1 MDRDFVCVFSK
12 GFCCVLFFFV
22 CEAKRGVANL
32 LVSSASVDF
41 APGAA
46 AVMQRDAEVYDN
58 SSRINVCTSSVDDR
72 AAVREAG
79 S

>member
-1 MDRDFVCVFSK
+1 MISSAFFERVSAAYF
-12 GFCCVLFFFV
+12 FFFV

>member
-1 MDRDFVCVFSK
+1 M
-12 GFCCVLFFFV
+12 
-22 CEAKRGVANL
+22 ANL